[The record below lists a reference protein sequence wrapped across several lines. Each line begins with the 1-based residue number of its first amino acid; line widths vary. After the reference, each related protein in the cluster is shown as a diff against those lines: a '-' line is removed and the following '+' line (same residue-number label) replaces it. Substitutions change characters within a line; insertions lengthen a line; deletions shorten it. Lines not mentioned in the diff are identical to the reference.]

1 MSAKVLSSQAEIEG
15 ARNELRH
22 MGASF
27 LSSPVARVLRRLG
40 VKRWIDV
47 GDYYKS
53 WDVLMT
59 ARLIQ
64 EHLPKEAPVLDIGA
78 YGSEILCILAR
89 LGYTNL
95 TGVDLNS
102 LIRFMPNLGVIR
114 YVVADFM
121 QSPFPDA
128 SFAAITATSV
138 IEHGFHCE
146 RLLKEVSRLLRPG
159 GYFLASFD
167 YWPEK
172 IDTNGIRIFNMDW
185 TIFSREEVLSFVR
198 EAGARKLK
206 AVGTLD
212 LGATNKVV
220 DWEGKSYTFAWL
232 AIQKSAL

>member
-1 MSAKVLSSQAEIEG
+1 VSAKVLGSQAEIEG
-15 ARNELRH
+15 ARNELRQ

-27 LSSPVARVLRRLG
+27 LSSPIARLLRRLG
-40 VKRWIDV
+40 VKRSIDV
-47 GDYYKS
+47 GDYRKS

-64 EHLPKEAPVLDIGA
+64 ERLPKEAPVLDIGA
-78 YGSEILCILAR
+78 YGSEILCVLAR

-95 TGVDLNS
+95 TGVDLNP
-102 LIRFMPNLGVIR
+102 LIRSMPNFGAIQ

-138 IEHGFHCE
+138 IEHGFHGD
-146 RLLKEVSRLLRPG
+146 RLLKEISRLLRPG
-159 GYFLASFD
+159 GYFVASFD

-172 IDTNGIRIFNMDW
+172 IDTNGIRIFDMAW
-185 TIFSREEVLSFVR
+185 TIFSREEVLSFVK
-198 EAGARKLK
+198 EAGTRKLQ

-212 LGATNKVV
+212 LEATNKVV